1 MGFTICSLQTVPSF
15 RIPSIA
21 TKTPPTLDGLAA
33 CRCEGKPVLSQQFP
47 CSKAAISSNL
57 LSLWNLLSKM
67 PDRTVGSQG
76 LILRG
81 TFREHFTFHSWQ
93 AEMDCQMA
101 LREKP

>member
-1 MGFTICSLQTVPSF
+1 MAFKMCSLQTVANI
-15 RIPSIA
+15 RMPSIA
-21 TKTPPTLDGLAA
+21 TKASSRLSRAWLRAGVKGSLE
-33 CRCEGKPVLSQQFP
+33 CFSQQFP

-93 AEMDCQMA
+93 AEMDC
-101 LREKP
+101 P